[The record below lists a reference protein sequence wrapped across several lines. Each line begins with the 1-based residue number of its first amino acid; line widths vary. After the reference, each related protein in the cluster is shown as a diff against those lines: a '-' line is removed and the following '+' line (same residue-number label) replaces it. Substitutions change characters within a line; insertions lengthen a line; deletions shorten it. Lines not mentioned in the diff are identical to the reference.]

1 MYRLKK
7 LDIPEPTLQASA
19 RATLRNFQA
28 STRPAEL
35 TFGGSTRVAELTF
48 QASDRTYLK
57 KSEEVMT
64 KYSGDEPD
72 QNLRKSVRTDLFKED
87 LKYWQKNDPKKLNR
101 IHKLMEA
108 IMHDPFKGI
117 GKPEHLK
124 YEGADVWSRRINDK
138 HRIVYLV
145 SPDQID
151 FLQARHH
158 YTNN

>member
-1 MYRLKK
+1 
-7 LDIPEPTLQASA
+7 
-19 RATLRNFQA
+19 
-28 STRPAEL
+28 
-35 TFGGSTRVAELTF
+35 
-48 QASDRTYLK
+48 
-57 KSEEVMT
+57 MT
-64 KYSGDEPD
+64 KYPGDEPD

-87 LKYWQKNDPKKLNR
+87 LKYWQKNDPKKLKR
-101 IHKLMEA
+101 IHNLMEA